1 MEVTPSCCVT
11 SAGLFWYLRAAALA
25 AGHSVLDGNVG
36 N

>member
-11 SAGLFWYLRAAALA
+11 SAGLFWYLRALA
-25 AGHSVLDGNVG
+25 AGHSVPDGNVG